1 MSWITHFA
9 NLFRQRRLHDELEEE
24 LASHIDEAV
33 ERGRSAAEARRAFG
47 GALRYREQSRDL
59 KLLPWLDALA
69 SDVVFGWRQLNKR
82 RAASAAAILSL
93 ALAIGATTA
102 VFRLV
107 DAVLLRTLP
116 VAEPE
121 RLSFLTTRL
130 IDREGRPDYRDDF
143 DYPTFR
149 KYRDLV
155 ADRADL
161 MVVGIAAR
169 QDAMFPSS
177 DEPEKIKR
185 QFVSGNVFGVFG
197 LQPALGRLLTP
208 HDDATPGAHPVAVL
222 TYEFWTRRF
231 SRDPNVVGKNFRIGN
246 DRFEIVGVAPK
257 GFIGTEP
264 GELTDVFVPAM
275 MNAQAIN
282 SPGWSWFRIW
292 MRPKPGWTPE
302 QVRQPLQAEFLRD
315 HEERVKS
322 FDADTPR
329 QVIDRYMS
337 QILALMPAAEGASD
351 LQKQYRGPLLILGV
365 LVALVLLV
373 ASVNVGNLQ
382 TAQAAARAREMALRV
397 SIGAGRWRL
406 IQLVLVE
413 SALLAALASALGALF
428 ASWTAPFIISM
439 LRMPEDPVRIVL
451 NAGWREVAFGVALAL
466 FVTLLFG
473 LAPALRASAVSP
485 VNALKGGE
493 DPHSRRPLMN
503 GLLAAQM
510 AFCVLV
516 QFVAGLF
523 VTTFQRLSTRP
534 LGFSHEHVLAMGVSA
549 RTEHPVGTWMQA
561 AEELRQTPGVE
572 AVSLAI
578 WPLLSGNGWT
588 SNVRAPGHP
597 IEARSPYFLGVSA
610 GFIETMRIALL
621 DGRDF
626 RPGDTGPRLSG
637 PGKPV
642 PGVGIVNEAFARTYF
657 DGQNPVGKRVDV
669 SQEKD
674 ALAPME
680 IVGYVH
686 DAAYRDLR
694 ERIRPTVYV
703 PLGARSSS
711 TFLVRTAGNPMA
723 LASVLRR
730 RVSETRSDFRVRTI
744 QPQSNFVRWH
754 LLRER
759 LLAALSSFFAIV
771 ALVLAAVGLYG
782 VLNYSVT
789 QRLREIGIRMALG
802 ASSAQVVRRVTA
814 GLMGMV
820 GLGLLIGLAGGVAC
834 GRFVEGLLFDV
845 KSTDPGAVVAPL
857 LTLLGAALLSA
868 VPPAIRAVQV
878 DPAQILRSE

>member
-33 ERGRSAAEARRAFG
+33 ERSRSAAEARRAFG

-69 SDVVFGWRQLNKR
+69 SDVVFGWRQRNKR
-82 RAASAAAILSL
+82 RAASA
-93 ALAIGATTA
+93 ATTA

-351 LQKQYRGPLLILGV
+351 LQKQYRRPLLILGV

-413 SALLAALASALGALF
+413 SALHAGLASALGAL
-428 ASWTAPFIISM
+428 
-439 LRMPEDPVRIVL
+439 
-451 NAGWREVAFGVALAL
+451 
-466 FVTLLFG
+466 
-473 LAPALRASAVSP
+473 
-485 VNALKGGE
+485 
-493 DPHSRRPLMN
+493 
-503 GLLAAQM
+503 
-510 AFCVLV
+510 
-516 QFVAGLF
+516 
-523 VTTFQRLSTRP
+523 
-534 LGFSHEHVLAMGVSA
+534 
-549 RTEHPVGTWMQA
+549 
-561 AEELRQTPGVE
+561 
-572 AVSLAI
+572 
-578 WPLLSGNGWT
+578 
-588 SNVRAPGHP
+588 
-597 IEARSPYFLGVSA
+597 
-610 GFIETMRIALL
+610 
-621 DGRDF
+621 
-626 RPGDTGPRLSG
+626 
-637 PGKPV
+637 
-642 PGVGIVNEAFARTYF
+642 
-657 DGQNPVGKRVDV
+657 
-669 SQEKD
+669 
-674 ALAPME
+674 
-680 IVGYVH
+680 
-686 DAAYRDLR
+686 
-694 ERIRPTVYV
+694 
-703 PLGARSSS
+703 
-711 TFLVRTAGNPMA
+711 
-723 LASVLRR
+723 
-730 RVSETRSDFRVRTI
+730 
-744 QPQSNFVRWH
+744 
-754 LLRER
+754 
-759 LLAALSSFFAIV
+759 
-771 ALVLAAVGLYG
+771 
-782 VLNYSVT
+782 
-789 QRLREIGIRMALG
+789 
-802 ASSAQVVRRVTA
+802 
-814 GLMGMV
+814 
-820 GLGLLIGLAGGVAC
+820 
-834 GRFVEGLLFDV
+834 
-845 KSTDPGAVVAPL
+845 
-857 LTLLGAALLSA
+857 
-868 VPPAIRAVQV
+868 
-878 DPAQILRSE
+878 